1 MNGFSGELYM
11 WAHGIRTCTRVPQL
25 AATLCAPYIALAH
38 ATTTYMTELRDRLQA
53 SLGESL
59 RLERELGGGG
69 MSRVFVAQ
77 DTRLGRQVV
86 VKVLSPD
93 LAAGV
98 NSERFHREILVAAQL
113 QHPHIVPVLAA
124 GETDGLPYFSMP
136 YVAGESLRRRLDG
149 GNPLPV
155 VDAVAVLRDVAR
167 ALAYAHEHGVIHR
180 DIKPDNVL
188 IAGGAAAVTDFGIAK
203 ALSSSRTFDGGESL
217 TRVGNSLG
225 TPAYMAP
232 EQVAADPNADHRID
246 IYSFGAM
253 AYELLVGTPPFHGR
267 PPHAVLS
274 AHLAEQPVPIG
285 ERLPQLPP
293 ALAALVMKCLAK
305 NPGDRPQSA
314 EELVRALDRIDLSGD
329 WRAPAT
335 SAPAPATTQRRGR
348 MIAIVA
354 AVVLAVAAAGVVV
367 WNQLRD
373 RGPGPDPNMMAV
385 VPFRV
390 STADPALH
398 YLREGMLDLL
408 AAKLTGEGG
417 MRATDPRQLLDAWRR
432 AGGSETSELPR
443 EDALLLARRL
453 GAGRLLLGDVVGTPT
468 RLVITASLLGSAQG
482 DSIVKVNVEGPPD
495 SLAFLVDQL
504 AAKLLTETSTEGAS
518 RSARL
523 TSTSL
528 PALRAY
534 LDGQAKLRRVDVF
547 GAAKDFE
554 RALDADSTFALA
566 ALGLRMASSWYGD
579 GNLQERGLQ
588 AAWRERSRLSQRD
601 QALLVAVA
609 GPRYPAP
616 PTTKE
621 LLDARERYL
630 AIAPD
635 RADAWYLLG
644 DHVFHYGWV
653 LNVPNPEERA
663 LDSFRRASE
672 IDSTYV
678 VGYLHALP
686 LALTLGDTAAARRF
700 ERLRL
705 AMDTSRAW
713 VAITR
718 WQKASQANDSARAAA
733 AIDSIDVSNYVFTMA
748 QLAFYAGVGTAD
760 VGRAMDTAL
769 ARATNDGQR
778 RFLSRMAHDFTLV
791 AGRPHEALAHL
802 EQSADSTNDINIPV
816 LAVRNAMV
824 ADGDTAAALQAARTL
839 GAIESRPVSADSA
852 TRASQRAATRVL
864 EPWRLSRGDTS
875 QTRRSLERL
884 RAIARTLTGGSRY
897 DAEIEIATIEAMHA
911 DLTKSRDLSAKAVR
925 LDSLLRDLNYP
936 ATNVSR
942 ASFANLVAARL
953 LEKTGDI
960 RGALAAAR
968 RRSDAWST
976 NNPYLATQ
984 LREQGRLAALAGER
998 EEAIRAY
1005 KHYLTLRVAP
1015 EPAVRPQVEA
1025 VRQELLKLERASVG
1039 R

>member
-1 MNGFSGELYM
+1 
-11 WAHGIRTCTRVPQL
+11 
-25 AATLCAPYIALAH
+25 
-38 ATTTYMTELRDRLQA
+38 MTELRDRLQA
-53 SLGESL
+53 SLGEGY

-77 DTRLGRQVV
+77 DTRLAREVV

-124 GETDGLPYFSMP
+124 GETDGLPYFTMP
-136 YVAGESLRRRLDG
+136 YVAGESLRRRLAG
-149 GNPLPV
+149 GKPLPV
-155 VDAVAVLRDVAR
+155 VGAVAVLRDVAR
-167 ALAYAHEHGVIHR
+167 ALAYAHEHGVVHR

-203 ALSSSRTFDGGESL
+203 ALSSSRTFSGGESL
-217 TRVGNSLG
+217 TRIGNSLG

-253 AYELLVGTPPFHGR
+253 AYELLTGTPPFHGR

-274 AHLAEQPVPIG
+274 AHLTEPPPSLDARV
-285 ERLPQLPP
+285 PQLPP
-293 ALAALVMKCLAK
+293 ALVALVMKCLAK
-305 NPGDRPQSA
+305 NPADRPQTA
-314 EELVRALDRIDLSGD
+314 DDVVRALERIDLSGD
-329 WRAPAT
+329 WL
-335 SAPAPATTQRRGR
+335 APAPAKSTARRRTAG
-348 MIAIVA
+348 IVA
-354 AVVLAVAAAGVVV
+354 AVVVAIAAGG
-367 WNQLRD
+367 WMLWERFRD
-373 RGPGPDPNMMAV
+373 RSPSPDQNMVAV

-390 STADPALH
+390 ASADPALH

-432 AGGSETSELPR
+432 AGGSESVEIPR
-443 EDALLLARRL
+443 DDALALARRL
-453 GAGRLLLGDVVGTPT
+453 GAGRLLLGDVVGTPN
-468 RLVITASLLGSAQG
+468 RIVLTASLLGAARG
-482 DSIVKVNVEGPPD
+482 DSIAKLSVEGPPD
-495 SLAFLVDQL
+495 SLAWLVDRL
-504 AAKLLTETSTEGAS
+504 AARLLAETSTEGAS
-518 RSARL
+518 RSASL

-534 LDGQAKLRRVDVF
+534 LDGQAKMRRVDVM

-554 RALDADSTFALA
+554 RALEADSTFALA

-579 GNLQERGLQ
+579 ATLQQRGLDI
-588 AAWRERSRLSQRD
+588 AWRERARLSQRD
-601 QALLVAVA
+601 QSLLVAIG

-616 PTTKE
+616 PTAQE
-621 LLDARERYL
+621 LLAARERYL
-630 AIAPD
+630 AMAPD

-663 LDSFRRASE
+663 FESFQRASE

-686 LALTLGDTAAARRF
+686 LALTLGDTVAARRF

-705 AMDTSRAW
+705 AADTSRYW
-713 VAITR
+713 LVLHR
-718 WQKASQANDSARAAA
+718 WQEAWTKGDSARGR
-733 AIDSIDVSNYVFTMA
+733 AIADSIDLSQYVFGMD
-748 QLAFYAGVGTAD
+748 QIAFYSGAGTPD
-760 VGRAMDTAL
+760 VSRAIDTAIAKATTDQLRRGL
-769 ARATNDGQR
+769 A
-778 RFLSRMAHDFTLV
+778 RMAHDFDLV
-791 AGRPHEALAHL
+791 AGRPSAALAQL
-802 EQSADSTNDINIPV
+802 VASADSAGDTNVPILQIRDALI
-816 LAVRNAMV
+816 
-824 ADGDTAAALQAARTL
+824 ADGDTAAAVEAARRLRAFET
-839 GAIESRPVSADSA
+839 GPISADSV
-852 TRASQRAATRVL
+852 RRGLQRAATRVL

-875 QTRRSLERL
+875 QTRQSVERL
-884 RAIARTLTGGSRY
+884 RTIARTLTGTPRV
-897 DAEIEIATIEAMHA
+897 DAEIEIAAIEAMHA
-911 DLTKSRDLSAKAVR
+911 DITRSPALRAHTMR
-925 LDSLLRDLNYP
+925 LDSLLRGLDYP
-936 ATNVSR
+936 GTNVSR

-953 LEKTGDI
+953 LEKLGDV

-968 RRSDAWST
+968 RRSDAWAQ

-1005 KHYLTLRVAP
+1005 RHYLALRVAS
-1015 EPAVRPQVEA
+1015 EPALRPQVEA
-1025 VRQELLKLERASVG
+1025 VRRELRQLEKASVG
-1039 R
+1039 K

>member
-1 MNGFSGELYM
+1 
-11 WAHGIRTCTRVPQL
+11 
-25 AATLCAPYIALAH
+25 
-38 ATTTYMTELRDRLQA
+38 MTELRDRLQA
-53 SLGESL
+53 SLGETY

-77 DTRLGRQVV
+77 DTRLAREVV

-98 NSERFHREILVAAQL
+98 NSDRFHREILVAAQL

-124 GETDGLPYFSMP
+124 GETDGLPYFTMP

-149 GNPLPV
+149 GKPLPV

-167 ALAYAHEHGVIHR
+167 ALAYAHEHGVVHR

-203 ALSSSRTFDGGESL
+203 ALSSSRTFDGSESL
-217 TRVGNSLG
+217 TQVGNSLG

-253 AYELLVGTPPFHGR
+253 AYELLAGTPPFHGR
-267 PPHAVLS
+267 PPHAVLT
-274 AHLAEQPVPIG
+274 AHLAEQAVPIG
-285 ERLPQLPP
+285 ERVPQLPP
-293 ALAALVMKCLAK
+293 ALATLVMKCLAK
-305 NPGDRPQSA
+305 NPGERPQTA
-314 EELVRALDRIDLSGD
+314 EELVRALERIDLSGD
-329 WRAPAT
+329 WRAPVAAKPVARRAGRTMAIIAT
-335 SAPAPATTQRRGR
+335 VV
-348 MIAIVA
+348 IAI
-354 AVVLAVAAAGVVV
+354 AAGG
-367 WNQLRD
+367 WMLWQRFRD
-373 RGPGPDPNMMAV
+373 RSPAPDPNMMAV

-432 AGGSETSELPR
+432 LGGSESSELPR

-468 RLVITASLLGSAQG
+468 RLVITASLLGSSRG
-482 DSIVKVNVEGPPD
+482 DSIAKVNVEGPPD
-495 SLAFLVDQL
+495 SLAWLVDRL
-504 AAKLLTETSTEGAS
+504 AAKLLAETSAEGAS
-518 RSARL
+518 RSASL

-534 LDGQAKLRRVDVF
+534 LDGQAKLRRVDVM

-554 RALDADSTFALA
+554 RALDADTTFALA

-579 GNLQERGLQ
+579 PTLQERGLQ
-588 AAWRERSRLSQRD
+588 VAWRERARLSQRD
-601 QALLVAVA
+601 QALLVAVG

-616 PTTKE
+616 PTTRE
-621 LLDARERYL
+621 LLAARERYL
-630 AIAPD
+630 AMAPD

-653 LNVPNPEERA
+653 LDVPNPEERA

-686 LALTLGDTAAARRF
+686 IAVTLGDTVAARRF
-700 ERLRL
+700 ERLRM
-705 AMDTSRAW
+705 AGDTSSYWLALHRWQTAWAAGDSVRAR
-713 VAITR
+713 AIT
-718 WQKASQANDSARAAA
+718 
-733 AIDSIDVSNYVFTMA
+733 DSIDASNYVFGMD
-748 QLAFYAGVGTAD
+748 QLAFYSGVGTAD
-760 VGRAMDTAL
+760 VGRAIDTAL
-769 ARATNDGQR
+769 AKATNDGQR
-778 RFLSRMAHDFTLV
+778 RFLARMGHDFNLV
-791 AGRPHEALAHL
+791 AGRPNAALARL
-802 EQSADSTNDINIPV
+802 AESADSANDVNIPV
-816 LAVRNAMV
+816 LKIRNAMV
-824 ADGDTAAALQAARTL
+824 GDGDSTAAFDAARIL
-839 GAIESRPVSADSA
+839 GAIESRPVSTDSA
-852 TRASQRAATRVL
+852 VRVSQRAATRVL

-875 QTRRSLERL
+875 QTRHSLERL
-884 RAIARTLTGGSRY
+884 RTIARQLTGPARY
-897 DAEIEIATIEAMHA
+897 DAEVEIATIEAMHA
-911 DLTKSRDLSAKAVR
+911 DVAKSGDLAARTAR

-936 ATNVSR
+936 ATNVGR

-960 RGALAAAR
+960 RRALSAAR
-968 RRSDAWST
+968 RRSDAWAQ

-1005 KHYLTLRVAP
+1005 KHYLALRVAP
-1015 EPAVRPQVEA
+1015 EPTLEPQVEA
-1025 VRQELLKLERASVG
+1025 VRRELDKLVRASVG

>member
-1 MNGFSGELYM
+1 
-11 WAHGIRTCTRVPQL
+11 
-25 AATLCAPYIALAH
+25 
-38 ATTTYMTELRDRLQA
+38 MTELRDRVQA
-53 SLGESL
+53 SLGETY
-59 RLERELGGGG
+59 RLDRELGGGG
-69 MSRVFVAQ
+69 MSRVFVAH

-124 GETDGLPYFSMP
+124 GETDGLPYFTMP
-136 YVAGESLRRRLDG
+136 YVAGESLRRRLEG
-149 GNPLPV
+149 GKPLPV

-167 ALAYAHEHGVIHR
+167 ALAYAHEHGVVHR

-203 ALSSSRTFDGGESL
+203 ALSSSRTFQGDESL

-253 AYELLVGTPPFHGR
+253 AYELLSGVPPFHGR

-274 AHLAEQPVPIG
+274 AHLTEMPPPLESRAPDA
-285 ERLPQLPP
+285 PP
-293 ALAALVMKCLAK
+293 ALVTLVMKCLAK
-305 NPGDRPQSA
+305 NPADRPQAA
-314 EELVRALDRIDLSGD
+314 EEVVRALERIDLSGD

-335 SAPAPATTQRRGR
+335 VVPDARRPRMLVAAAAIVVAIAAGGWLLWDRLRDRAPAP
-348 MIAIVA
+348 
-354 AVVLAVAAAGVVV
+354 
-367 WNQLRD
+367 D
-373 RGPGPDPNMMAV
+373 RNMVAV

-390 STADPALH
+390 ASADPALH

-417 MRATDPRQLLDAWRR
+417 LRATDPRQLLDAWRQ
-432 AGGSETSELPR
+432 AGGSESAELPR
-443 EDALLLARRL
+443 AEALALARQV
-453 GAGRLLLGDVVGTPT
+453 GAGQLLLGDVVGTPNQIV
-468 RLVITASLLGSAQG
+468 LTASLLGSQRG
-482 DSIVKVNVEGPPD
+482 DSLARLSVEGPPD
-495 SLAFLVDQL
+495 SLAWLVDRL
-504 AAKLLTETSTEGAS
+504 AARLLAETSTEG
-518 RSARL
+518 SARAPSL

-534 LDGQAKLRRVDVF
+534 LDGQAKIRRADVV

-554 RALDADSTFALA
+554 RALQADSTFALA

-579 GNLQERGLQ
+579 GTLGQRGLEI
-588 AAWRERSRLSQRD
+588 AWRERARLPQRD
-601 QALLVAVA
+601 QILLEAVA
-609 GPRYPAP
+609 GPRYPEP
-616 PTTKE
+616 PTAYE
-621 LLDARERYL
+621 LLQARERYVGY
-630 AIAPD
+630 APD

-653 LNVPNPEERA
+653 LDVPNPEERA

-672 IDSTYV
+672 IDSSYV

-686 LALTLGDTAAARRF
+686 LALTLGDTVAARRF
-700 ERLRL
+700 ERLRM
-705 AMDTSRAW
+705 AADTSTYWVGMHRWHEAW
-713 VAITR
+713 VRGDTA
-718 WQKASQANDSARAAA
+718 KARAVA
-733 AIDSIDVSNYVFTMA
+733 DSIDLSRYVFGMS
-748 QLAFYAGVGTAD
+748 QLAFYAGDGTPD
-760 VGRAMDTAL
+760 VRRALDTAL
-769 ARATNDGQR
+769 EKAPALQR
-778 RFLSRMAHDFTLV
+778 RGFERMAHDFELV
-791 AGRPHEALAHL
+791 AGRPAAALAHL
-802 EQSADSTNDINIPV
+802 IASADSADDVNVPV
-816 LAVRNAMV
+816 LEVRDALI
-824 ADGDTAAALQAARTL
+824 ADGDTSAALEGVRFLSKFDA
-839 GAIESRPVSADSA
+839 GPVSSDSVRR
-852 TRASQRAATRVL
+852 TVQRAATRVL

-875 QTRRSLERL
+875 QTRRSIARL
-884 RAIARTLTGGSRY
+884 RELTRNLAGARKV
-897 DAEIEIATIEAMHA
+897 DAEVEIAAIEAMHA
-911 DLTKSRDLSAKAVR
+911 DVTRSPALRAATTR
-925 LDSLLRDLNYP
+925 LDSLLRIMDYP
-936 ATNVSR
+936 STNVGR

-953 LEKTGDI
+953 FEKLGDT
-960 RGALAAAR
+960 RRALAAAR
-968 RRSDAWST
+968 RRSDAWAQ

-1005 KHYLTLRVAP
+1005 RHYLALRADA
-1015 EPAVRPQVEA
+1015 EPALRPQVEA
-1025 VRQELLKLERASVG
+1025 VRRGLAELEKASVG

>member
-1 MNGFSGELYM
+1 
-11 WAHGIRTCTRVPQL
+11 
-25 AATLCAPYIALAH
+25 
-38 ATTTYMTELRDRLQA
+38 MTELRDRLQA
-53 SLGESL
+53 SLGEGY

-69 MSRVFVAQ
+69 MSHVFVAR
-77 DTRLGRQVV
+77 DTRLARDVV
-86 VKVLSPD
+86 VKVLSPE

-124 GETDGLPYFSMP
+124 GETDGLPYFTMP
-136 YVAGESLRRRLDG
+136 YVAGESLRQRLDG
-149 GNPLPV
+149 GKPLPV
-155 VDAVAVLRDVAR
+155 VDTVAVLRDVAR
-167 ALAYAHEHGVIHR
+167 ALSYAHDHGVVHR

-203 ALSSSRTFDGGESL
+203 ALSSSRTFDGSESL

-253 AYELLVGTPPFHGR
+253 AYELLTGTAPFHAR

-274 AHLAEQPVPIG
+274 AHLTEQPAPLG
-285 ERLPQLPP
+285 ERVPQVPP
-293 ALAALVMKCLAK
+293 AVAALVMKCLAK
-305 NPGDRPQSA
+305 NPGERPQTA
-314 EELVRALDRIDLSGD
+314 DEMVRTLERIDLSGD
-329 WRAPAT
+329 WRAPAPAAA
-335 SAPAPATTQRRGR
+335 SARGR
-348 MIAIVA
+348 RTAGIVA
-354 AVVLAVAAAGVVV
+354 AVAIAVAAGG
-367 WNQLRD
+367 WMLWERFRT
-373 RGPGPDPNMMAV
+373 RGPGPDQNVMAV

-390 STADPALH
+390 ATADPALH

-432 AGGSETSELPR
+432 AGGSETRELAR
-443 EDALLLARRL
+443 EDALVLARDL

-468 RLVITASLLGSAQG
+468 RLVITASLLGSSRG
-482 DSIVKVNVEGPPD
+482 DSIARLSVEGPPD
-495 SLAFLVDQL
+495 SLAWLVDQL
-504 AAKLLTETSTEGAS
+504 AARLLAETSAEGAS
-518 RSARL
+518 RAPGL

-534 LDGQAKLRRVDVF
+534 LDGQARLRRVDVF
-547 GAAKDFE
+547 GAARDFE

-579 GNLQERGLQ
+579 PTLQERGLQ
-588 AAWRERSRLSQRD
+588 IAWRERSRLGQRD
-601 QALLVAVA
+601 QALLAAVG

-616 PTTKE
+616 PTMQE
-621 LLDARERYL
+621 LLAARERYL
-630 AIAPD
+630 AMAPD

-663 LDSFRRASE
+663 LESFRRASE

-686 LALTLGDTAAARRF
+686 LAVTLGDTAAARRF

-705 AMDTSRAW
+705 AGDTSSSWLALQRWQAAWTAGDSGRAR
-713 VAITR
+713 AIT
-718 WQKASQANDSARAAA
+718 
-733 AIDSIDVSNYVFTMA
+733 DSIDLTQYVFGMD
-748 QLAFYAGVGTAD
+748 QLAFYSGAGVPD
-760 VGRAMDTAL
+760 VARAIDTAI
-769 ARATNDGQR
+769 ARATNDDQR
-778 RFLSRMAHDFTLV
+778 RGLSRMAHDFELV
-791 AGRPHEALAHL
+791 AGRPSAALAYL
-802 EQSADSTNDINIPV
+802 IASADSARDTNVPV
-816 LAVRNAMV
+816 LAIRNAMV
-824 ADGDTAAALQAARTL
+824 ADGDTVAAREAARTL
-839 GAIESRPVSADSA
+839 RPFEARPVSADSN
-852 TRASQRAATRVL
+852 QRAVQRTATRVL

-884 RAIARTLTGGSRY
+884 RSIARQLTGQSRY
-897 DAEIEIATIEAMHA
+897 DAEVEIATIEAMYA
-911 DLTKSRDLSAKAVR
+911 DVARSGDLPSRAAR

-936 ATNVSR
+936 ASVVSR

-953 LEKTGDI
+953 LEKVGDI
-960 RGALAAAR
+960 RGALQAAR
-968 RRSDAWST
+968 RRSDAWAQ

-1005 KHYLTLRVAP
+1005 KHYLALRVAP
-1015 EPAVRPQVEA
+1015 EPALQPQVEA
-1025 VRQELLKLERASVG
+1025 VRRELIKLEKASVG
-1039 R
+1039 K

>member
-1 MNGFSGELYM
+1 
-11 WAHGIRTCTRVPQL
+11 
-25 AATLCAPYIALAH
+25 
-38 ATTTYMTELRDRLQA
+38 MTELRDRLQA
-53 SLGESL
+53 SLGESY

-69 MSRVFVAQ
+69 MSRVFVAH
-77 DTRLGRQVV
+77 DTRLARDVV

-98 NSERFHREILVAAQL
+98 NSDRFHREILVAAQL

-124 GETDGLPYFSMP
+124 GETDGLPYFTMP

-149 GNPLPV
+149 GKALSV

-167 ALAYAHEHGVIHR
+167 ALAYAHEQGVVHR

-203 ALSSSRTFDGGESL
+203 ALSSSRTFDGSESL

-253 AYELLVGTPPFHGR
+253 AYELLTGTPPFHGR
-267 PPHAVLS
+267 PPHAVLT
-274 AHLAEQPVPIG
+274 AHLAEQPVPVG
-285 ERLPQLPP
+285 DRVPQLPP
-293 ALAALVMKCLAK
+293 TLAALVMKCLAK
-305 NPGDRPQSA
+305 NPAERPETA
-314 EELVRALDRIDLSGD
+314 EELVRTLDRIDLSGD
-329 WRAPAT
+329 W
-335 SAPAPATTQRRGR
+335 SAPGTAKPAARSGGR
-348 MIAIVA
+348 TIAIVA
-354 AVVLAVAAAGVVV
+354 AVVVALAAGGWVL
-367 WNQLRD
+367 WERLRD
-373 RGPGPDPNMMAV
+373 RAPAPDQNMMAV

-432 AGGSETSELPR
+432 AGGSETNELPR

-468 RLVITASLLGSAQG
+468 RLVITASLLGSSRG

-495 SLAFLVDQL
+495 SLAWLVDRL
-504 AAKLLTETSTEGAS
+504 AATLLAETSAEGAS
-518 RSARL
+518 RSPSL

-534 LDGQAKLRRVDVF
+534 LDGQSKLRRVDVV

-554 RALDADSTFALA
+554 RALDTDSTFALA

-579 GNLQERGLQ
+579 PTLQERGLQ

-616 PTTKE
+616 PTTQE
-621 LLDARERYL
+621 LLAARQRYL
-630 AIAPD
+630 AMAPD

-663 LDSFRRASE
+663 LESFRRASE

-686 LALTLGDTAAARRF
+686 LAITIGDTVAARRF

-705 AMDTSRAW
+705 AGDTSSFWLTLHRWQTAW
-713 VAITR
+713 VAGDSTR
-718 WQKASQANDSARAAA
+718 ARA
-733 AIDSIDVSNYVFTMA
+733 ITDSIDLRNYVFGMD
-748 QLAFYAGVGTAD
+748 QLAFYSGVGATD
-760 VGRAMDTAL
+760 VGRAIDTAI
-769 ARATNDGQR
+769 ARAQNDDQR
-778 RFLSRMAHDFTLV
+778 RGLARMAHDFNLI
-791 AGRPHEALAHL
+791 AGRPNAALTRL
-802 EQSADSTNDINIPV
+802 VESADSAGDVNVPV
-816 LAVRNAMV
+816 LKVRNAMV
-824 ADGDTAAALQAARTL
+824 ADGDTAAALDAVRTL
-839 GAIESRPVSADSA
+839 GAIESRPVSTDSA
-852 TRASQRAATRVL
+852 ARVTQRAATRVL

-884 RAIARTLTGGSRY
+884 RAIARQLTGLSRY
-897 DAEIEIATIEAMHA
+897 DAEVEIATIEAMYA
-911 DLTKSRDLSAKAVR
+911 DVAKSSDLSARTAR
-925 LDSLLRDLNYP
+925 LNSLLRDLDYP
-936 ATNVSR
+936 TTNVGR

-953 LEKTGDI
+953 LEKTGDL

-968 RRSDAWST
+968 RRSDAWSQ

-984 LREQGRLAALAGER
+984 LREQGRLAALVGER

-1005 KHYLTLRVAP
+1005 KHYLALRVAP
-1015 EPAVRPQVEA
+1015 EPALRPQVEA
-1025 VRQELLKLERASVG
+1025 VRQELTKLERASVG